1 MSSIKYH
8 TAPSQA
14 VLQVFDFPIYT
25 RHVFIESHNS
35 LVEAVQSRMPFDG
48 VLCFGSNILDLEPER
63 ELSDSCELNLYA
75 RW

>member
-35 LVEAVQSRMPFDG
+35 LVEVIQSRIPFDG
-48 VLCFGSNILDLEPER
+48 VLCLALKILDLEPER

-75 RW
+75 QN